1 MHGELRDSIVKDLIV
16 CARKKEKKGEERVGS
31 FPFSFTVRSIF
42 QNRNKSHKNWKIRL
56 VNKPMHFTPQ
66 YRSNLSFRAKNCS
79 ILAVNFS
86 SPYIRIDIIMS
97 RIGYCAG
104 QF

>member
-1 MHGELRDSIVKDLIV
+1 MHGELMDSIVKDLIV

-66 YRSNLSFRAKNCS
+66 YRSNLSFRAKT
-79 ILAVNFS
+79 AVS
-86 SPYIRIDIIMS
+86 
-97 RIGYCAG
+97 
-104 QF
+104 